1 MPTSDGLIAIG
12 DEWSAYGQGMVG
24 ECHSPNDLEVACCS
38 LCITHTVY
46 YTHCVKSL
54 KRQNNLQLDHCQTK
68 RQTFFSQFLIFHHLN
83 LQNDFISA
91 PLQNS
96 SLPKFEIQKLFT

>member
-24 ECHSPNDLEVACCS
+24 ECHSPNDLEVACCA

-46 YTHCVKSL
+46 YTLCKV
-54 KRQNNLQLDHCQTK
+54 TK
-68 RQTFFSQFLIFHHLN
+68 APEQFT
-83 LQNDFISA
+83 A
-91 PLQNS
+91 R
-96 SLPKFEIQKLFT
+96 SLPD